1 MLSLPGVFSLI
12 RNPTSSTN
20 FASELFL
27 LVARMCASGGPAG
40 LVCFSAE
47 EDDEHPPRHAL
58 AAIASIAML
67 VRINFIIRWTSGFG
81 LYRNAILNSCCGESR
96 SSLLRPP
103 FLRSTWHGRPTPAPD
118 C

>member
-1 MLSLPGVFSLI
+1 MFSLPGFFSLI
-12 RNPTSSTN
+12 RNPTSSIN
-20 FASELFL
+20 LASELFL

-67 VRINFIIRWTSGFG
+67 VRINFMIRWPSGFG
-81 LYRNAILNSCCGESR
+81 LYRNAILNTCCVESR
-96 SSLLRPP
+96 FPLLRLP
-103 FLRSTWHGRPTPAPD
+103 FLRSP
-118 C
+118 